1 MLTDYIRPAD
11 IKLNLESTD
20 REEAFAEL
28 TELLVKKSPGI
39 NRTQVINALIERE
52 NKCSTAVFPMVAV
65 PHAVCESAKETG
77 IVIGVSRE
85 GIEFEPVES
94 SDRLCPVVNIIF
106 QIVFEKD
113 NTDSHLNILR
123 DILFVVSK
131 PEFHQRV
138 LNAQT
143 QQELYDLL
151 VELEN

>member
-20 REEAFAEL
+20 REEVFAEL

-94 SDRLCPVVNIIF
+94 SDKMCPVVNIIF

>member
-113 NTDSHLNILR
+113 NTDSHLNVLR

>member
-1 MLTDYIRPAD
+1 MLTDYITPAD
-11 IKLNLESTD
+11 IKLNLESSD

-113 NTDSHLNILR
+113 NTDSHLNVLR

>member
-1 MLTDYIRPAD
+1 MLTDYITPAD

-138 LNAQT
+138 LKAQT

>member
-1 MLTDYIRPAD
+1 MLTDYITPAD

-113 NTDSHLNILR
+113 NTDSHLNVLR

>member
-1 MLTDYIRPAD
+1 MLTDYITPAD

-85 GIEFEPVES
+85 GIEFEAVES
-94 SDRLCPVVNIIF
+94 SDKMCPVVNIIF

>member
-1 MLTDYIRPAD
+1 MLTDYITPAD

-20 REEAFAEL
+20 REEVFAEL

-39 NRTQVINALIERE
+39 NRGEVINALIARE

-65 PHAVCESAKETG
+65 PHAVCECAKETG

-94 SDRLCPVVNIIF
+94 SDKLCPVVNIII
-106 QIVFEKD
+106 QIVFERD

-131 PEFHQRV
+131 PDFHQRV
-138 LNAQT
+138 LKAQT

>member
-1 MLTDYIRPAD
+1 MLTDYIMPAD

>member
-1 MLTDYIRPAD
+1 MLTDHITPAD

-28 TELLVKKSPGI
+28 TELLVKKYPEIKRSE
-39 NRTQVINALIERE
+39 VLNALITRE

-65 PHAVCESAKETG
+65 PHAVCDSAKETG
-77 IVIGVSRE
+77 VVIGISRQ
-85 GIEFEPVES
+85 GIEFEPVDTADKLS
-94 SDRLCPVVNIIF
+94 PVVNVIF

-113 NTDSHLNILR
+113 NTDSHLNVLR
-123 DILFVVSK
+123 DILFIVSK
-131 PEFHQRV
+131 PDFHQRV
-138 LNAQT
+138 LKAQS

>member
-11 IKLNLESTD
+11 IKLNLESSD

-65 PHAVCESAKETG
+65 PHAVCESAKETS
-77 IVIGVSRE
+77 IVIGLSRE

-94 SDRLCPVVNIIF
+94 SDKMCPVVNIIF

-113 NTDSHLNILR
+113 NTDSHLNVLR

-138 LNAQT
+138 LKAQT

>member
-11 IKLNLESTD
+11 IKLNLESSD

-138 LNAQT
+138 LKAQT

>member
-1 MLTDYIRPAD
+1 MLTDYITPAD
-11 IKLNLESTD
+11 IKLNLESSD

>member
-1 MLTDYIRPAD
+1 MLTDYITPAD